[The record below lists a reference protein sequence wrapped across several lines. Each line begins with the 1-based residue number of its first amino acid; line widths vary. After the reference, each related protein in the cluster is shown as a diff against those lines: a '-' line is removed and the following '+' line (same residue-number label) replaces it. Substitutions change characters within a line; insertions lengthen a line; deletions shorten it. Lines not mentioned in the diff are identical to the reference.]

1 MANRETVRGA
11 ARLGL
16 VGSILVL
23 TMVLAPI
30 GGVLLLI
37 AMRRLSRGFGD
48 GLIWRYALYS
58 LLVGVAGIAALIP
71 ISILMAMYVGVNPLY
86 PSPNSI
92 TYNVAYA
99 ILVVVFFTHLSWV
112 VITSGER
119 RSWSWLWLVASR
131 VSTPLLGGFGIV
143 RWLVWFLL
151 WLRFWRGLP
160 ITMPGGVL
168 GCSWVCSALSMLVL
182 LAEFR
187 VWLVC
192 LLARYP

>member
-99 ILVVVFFTHLSWV
+99 ILVVVF
-112 VITSGER
+112 
-119 RSWSWLWLVASR
+119 
-131 VSTPLLGGFGIV
+131 
-143 RWLVWFLL
+143 
-151 WLRFWRGLP
+151 LP
-160 ITMPGGVL
+160 ICRG
-168 GCSWVCSALSMLVL
+168 
-182 LAEFR
+182 
-187 VWLVC
+187 
-192 LLARYP
+192 